1 MIIFLTKD
9 AISFVTGGI
18 ELLATKVN
26 ELNPIQFRL
35 NQEGTMKLSEQV
47 NCLKR
52 GFK

>member
-35 NQEGTMKLSEQV
+35 NQEGTMKLSRAGE
-47 NCLKR
+47 LSKR